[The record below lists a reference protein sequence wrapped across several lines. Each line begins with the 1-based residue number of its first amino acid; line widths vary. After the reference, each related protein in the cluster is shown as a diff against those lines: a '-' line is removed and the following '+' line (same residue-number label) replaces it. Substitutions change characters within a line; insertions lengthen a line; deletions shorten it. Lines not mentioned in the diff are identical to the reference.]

1 MFWFLTKHV
10 PAAEAEP
17 LEPAVEATANDADV
31 NEVKEVDAA
40 GAARPAS
47 GVAGKRMESNPKA
60 WSARTHGFATHEH
73 G

>member
-1 MFWFLTKHV
+1 MFWFLTKRV
-10 PAAEAEP
+10 TAAEAEP

-47 GVAGKRMESNPKA
+47 GVAGKRMESNPKS

>member
-1 MFWFLTKHV
+1 MFWFLTKRV
-10 PAAEAEP
+10 PAAE
-17 LEPAVEATANDADV
+17 
-31 NEVKEVDAA
+31 DAA